1 MSKKNYKE
9 TYFQHDRY
17 ARQDP
22 KIKSMLVHFRK
33 ESEDK
38 AKAAVCVFWWIVED
52 MHIDDYPIDK
62 LDALKRLALEKG
74 YKSRND
80 LIASILN
87 NWLEKQS
94 KKRSA

>member
-1 MSKKNYKE
+1 M
-9 TYFQHDRY
+9 
-17 ARQDP
+17 
-22 KIKSMLVHFRK
+22 
-33 ESEDK
+33 
-38 AKAAVCVFWWIVED
+38 
-52 MHIDDYPIDK
+52 DYQERTVTTSISLEPSK

>member
-52 MHIDDYPIDK
+52 MHIDDVQE
-62 LDALKRLALEKG
+62 AE
-74 YKSRND
+74 
-80 LIASILN
+80 
-87 NWLEKQS
+87 
-94 KKRSA
+94 